1 MSRVVHAVVE
11 DPTFDIEDSK
21 FAGTRTLI
29 FYVKGSD
36 VMPRP
41 RKVKLSIMNF
51 HTSIRDIL
59 SDYDIALPKVPKH
72 ARLQTSSSTSTHHQY
87 IHSGGVSVQSL
98 EPFFEALIDKRELM
112 SWRYERQQALN
123 KIVQSCQNLLG
134 VDDVEIRYTWSAQN
148 HAKMFSMLLNILH
161 EKKND
166 LRMPLGAWESL
177 TLVLTNDDCSN
188 HPISAQ
194 EGEVQLC
201 PGHVPLQ
208 WLETL
213 TAVNKATVA
222 EARNF
227 RDTLA
232 SNLERAL
239 PILTSKFRKGLMRGL
254 IKEQYGRVEM
264 RESICSAVEVNF
276 RRGYTS
282 SRMGFGTT
290 LASILADQTSTT
302 NSGDTDGDT
311 DGGKMKEKS
320 TSSRFSNF
328 RMGGFS

>member
-1 MSRVVHAVVE
+1 MVHPDFFMEYKREKEINTKSISALSRVVHAVVE

-213 TAVNKATVA
+213 TAVNKATIA
-222 EARNF
+222 ESKNF

-264 RESICSAVEVNF
+264 RRVSAAP
-276 RRGYTS
+276 
-282 SRMGFGTT
+282 
-290 LASILADQTSTT
+290 L
-302 NSGDTDGDT
+302 
-311 DGGKMKEKS
+311 K
-320 TSSRFSNF
+320 
-328 RMGGFS
+328 